1 MEVAEQKLVPV
12 LTPLIGRILTGFR
25 LKTGVA
31 DPSVVLDLPERTFSV
46 DKRSIGVLVYTHRNN
61 GEDLPSGSNGEC

>member
-46 DKRSIGVLVYTHRNN
+46 DK
-61 GEDLPSGSNGEC
+61 